1 MILWAAAE
9 TQLKTRDI
17 SRKGAKH
24 VLSPSKGPQSVVI
37 STFAKLSNGEISPRS
52 LASARDDGPWPVTW
66 RSWRLGASNSPFS
79 CTRAAGK
86 FAQVSDRPSPVG
98 LAKAAVAVARG
109 QEPATEYP
117 GEKCNKVRQR

>member
-37 STFAKLSNGEISPRS
+37 STPSAKLRVNSGRNLSQIPR
-52 LASARDDGPWPVTW
+52 L
-66 RSWRLGASNSPFS
+66 RSG
-79 CTRAAGK
+79 
-86 FAQVSDRPSPVG
+86 
-98 LAKAAVAVARG
+98 
-109 QEPATEYP
+109 
-117 GEKCNKVRQR
+117 